1 MLYGNRYRWK
11 ASLQDMTGKQI
22 ANAAEKNEHH
32 VRCPNICR
40 NEMIFVERLGA
51 LIIHSSSKQE
61 YTVRAA
67 PQILC
72 SLNLYTLWLFLI
84 HIYICIID
92 ISKPLTFWFFDMFW
106 FCLSWNYCDCR
117 SWNLFW
123 WFWLMCFTKMKT
135 EKTKLTL
142 RFNEAI
148 SKLKEAGLCHTPTT
162 FANTSTDFPHTSLLP
177 WVYFCWG
184 NLTCPLI
191 SYALPSVLLTHRP
204 CMWPTFATQ
213 KGARFEFSNSH
224 GSRPQRA
231 GKRNA
236 PPGAKET
243 WETLKEM
250 GVVVGQVLV
259 RMSK

>member
-1 MLYGNRYRWK
+1 MSKHLQKWNDFCWTTGSFYYSFVVETRVHSTRCSPNPMFIKPVHFMVVFDTYLYMY
-11 ASLQDMTGKQI
+11 
-22 ANAAEKNEHH
+22 
-32 VRCPNICR
+32 
-40 NEMIFVERLGA
+40 
-51 LIIHSSSKQE
+51 II
-61 YTVRAA
+61 
-67 PQILC
+67 
-72 SLNLYTLWLFLI
+72 
-84 HIYICIID
+84 IY

-250 GVVVGQVLV
+250 GVVVSQVLV

>member
-1 MLYGNRYRWK
+1 MFINSTPPTKEGPAIVKVAKSKHEGNIACNEAKCVAFMLYGNRYWWK

-40 NEMIFVERLGA
+40 NEMIIVERLGA

-72 SLNLYTLWLFLI
+72 SLNLSTLWLFLI

-92 ISKPLTFWFFDMFW
+92 MSKPLTFWFFDMFW

-123 WFWLMCFTKMKT
+123 WFWLMCFKKW
-135 EKTKLTL
+135 KL
-142 RFNEAI
+142 RKQN
-148 SKLKEAGLCHTPTT
+148 
-162 FANTSTDFPHTSLLP
+162 
-177 WVYFCWG
+177 
-184 NLTCPLI
+184 
-191 SYALPSVLLTHRP
+191 
-204 CMWPTFATQ
+204 
-213 KGARFEFSNSH
+213 
-224 GSRPQRA
+224 
-231 GKRNA
+231 
-236 PPGAKET
+236 
-243 WETLKEM
+243 
-250 GVVVGQVLV
+250 
-259 RMSK
+259 